1 MRGTV
6 DRNRVGNEYKQEVI
20 LIGNVN
26 RVYADSCGHVVR
38 GESLGRLLFEITV

>member
-6 DRNRVGNEYKQEVI
+6 DRNRIGNEMKVI

-38 GESLGRLLFEITV
+38 GEGLGCLLPEITV